1 MTSPWQFE
9 RERAYSRLTTLIFG
23 GGLEPGAPLSERRL
37 AERLGMSR
45 TPVRE
50 ALRQLEQEGVVEV
63 RNARG
68 TFVRPVSCD
77 DIADVYRVRDTLECL
92 AAGQAAA
99 RGGSAALTT
108 CGHRLRLMAR
118 DPSAFSATEL
128 DDAGTEFHRLLEE
141 AAGSLAIAETMRL
154 FRMRFRI
161 VFHLPRYF
169 DRDDLQSTLSDHIAI
184 FDAVEARDSRLAEKQ
199 MREHL
204 KRGLE
209 IRLKLEARRPGL
221 TQAAPEASAAAGAMN
236 MPTGN
241 WEETK

>member
-1 MTSPWQFE
+1 
-9 RERAYSRLTTLIFG
+9 
-23 GGLEPGAPLSERRL
+23 
-37 AERLGMSR
+37 
-45 TPVRE
+45 
-50 ALRQLEQEGVVEV
+50 
-63 RNARG
+63 
-68 TFVRPVSCD
+68 
-77 DIADVYRVRDTLECL
+77 
-92 AAGQAAA
+92 
-99 RGGSAALTT
+99 
-108 CGHRLRLMAR
+108 MAR

-204 KRGLE
+204 KRGRHRHVSLGGSNVALCRE
-209 IRLKLEARRPGL
+209 PSHAASVAPATSAHTAKAYAQWARPKAEG
-221 TQAAPEASAAAGAMN
+221 
-236 MPTGN
+236 
-241 WEETK
+241 